1 MDPQLKLIQNE
12 IEQMPAMVKIAL
24 AEYTHHVKINKE
36 LRKKSLLTDDL
47 RELLNNI
54 DLAFSLVTPL
64 EHDIKVYRGINDST
78 SYYKDDLGFISTA
91 TDLSISEGFVGAD
104 CCLLLITV
112 PAGSS
117 VLRIPAS
124 IGVFGDESEVL
135 LFRGGK
141 FVDVQ
146 NPTGDEILQ
155 GIKTFE
161 IQYIQPNLTSF
172 SPELLEEMHKY
183 MRMNKIFFEFLDT
196 ADLDGFKK
204 FITPENC
211 YIMFRCMVG
220 NITLKRN
227 IKPFFEIIMS
237 MFPSVVNEIKGLYD
251 YLEGYSIVEERVYK
265 LYEFE
270 YKRLPDWMKVS
281 TTVKLYFN
289 TTFVA
294 SDIDTKESNF
304 LYAACESSDNVIYI
318 KRYVREAMLLKYKD
332 IAIRLAS
339 KKGNINIVKYLIEK
353 GAVIDTVDNEAIR
366 RAAENGRLDTVI
378 FLADVGADIHAKY
391 EQALRFS
398 AANGHLEVVR
408 FLISRGA
415 DVTVLDNQAIHLASK
430 NGHLEVVKEL
440 ISHMKA

>member
-1 MDPQLKLIQNE
+1 MDPQLKSIQNE
-12 IEQMPAMVKIAL
+12 IEQMPAMIKIAL
-24 AEYTHHVKINKE
+24 AEYTHHVTINKE
-36 LRKKSLLTDDL
+36 LRKKSLLTEDL
-47 RELLNNI
+47 RNLLNNI

-64 EHDIKVYRGINDST
+64 EHDIKVYRGIKDST

-91 TDLSISEGFVGAD
+91 TKLSISEAFVGKD

-135 LFRGGK
+135 LFRGGN
-141 FVDVQ
+141 FEDVQ
-146 NPTGDEILQ
+146 NPTGDEIIQ

-161 IQYIQPNLTSF
+161 IQYIQPNLTSY

-183 MRMNKIFFEFLDT
+183 MRMNKIFFEFDRD
-196 ADLDGFKK
+196 DLDGFKK

-211 YIMFRCMVG
+211 YIMFRCMLG

-237 MFPSVVNEIKGLYD
+237 MFPGVVNEIKGLYD

-270 YKRLPDWMKVS
+270 YKRLPDWLKVS
-281 TTVKLYFN
+281 ETVELNFN

-304 LYAACESSDNVIYI
+304 LYSACERSDNVFYI
-318 KRYVREAMLLKYKD
+318 KRYVKEAILLKYKD

-339 KKGNINIVKYLIEK
+339 KKGNINIVKYLFEK

-366 RAAENGRLDTVI
+366 RAAENGHLVTVI
-378 FLADVGADIHAKY
+378 FLADEGADIHAKY

-415 DVTVLDNQAIHLASK
+415 DVTVLDNEAIHLASK
-430 NGHLEVVKEL
+430 NGHLEVVREL